1 MERTLVIIKPD
12 GVRQGLI
19 GEIIG
24 RFERKGLK
32 VAEVKLMGVS
42 SELAAQLY
50 DIHQGKDFFDNL
62 VAFITSG
69 DVVVMVLEGD
79 GAIAHVRAMIG
90 ATDPR
95 EAAPGS
101 IRGDFALDIGENI
114 VHAADSPERAAKE
127 IALFFN
133 AS

>member
-1 MERTLVIIKPD
+1 MIIKPD

-19 GEIIG
+19 GEILG

-32 VAEVKLMGVS
+32 VAEMKLMRVS
-42 SELAAQLY
+42 LELAGQLY
-50 DIHQGKDFFDNL
+50 DIHQGKDFFDSL

-79 GAIAHVRAMIG
+79 GAIAHVRSMIG
-90 ATDPR
+90 PTDPR
-95 EAAPGS
+95 DAAPGS
-101 IRGDFALDIGENI
+101 IRGDFAVDIGENI

-127 IALFFN
+127 AALFF
-133 AS
+133 SPS